1 MAVSLTEYLSEIQ
14 ELTKKNLEILKALND
29 SFYTKSEHL
38 SVSIDNTN
46 YVIPSFIS
54 LENKLNTLE
63 DNFENLVNAP
73 KTGEA
78 VFDFNGNTQSIEVK
92 GFTNVP
98 KTAFEDADVNAIAAN
113 MKSFG
118 YKRNEIFKDF
128 LTPTPFVKVDL
139 SQIPSDI
146 HQVNVKKLIVKNQEL
161 LSLLK
166 QDAGWVDTETVCA
179 PISYSDVVKKIYPYN
194 EGTDYVV
201 YDRLYTMPIRYEI
214 GSGKYVIKEIKN
226 NWTDDNFFEHY
237 ELVLD
242 SLTYKVADETI
253 EKNFF
258 EGDYLITNN
267 DKVKLLIEKIY
278 TSSNMVQVKVEN
290 GGFADLCT
298 EKDGN
303 VDLSTLKFFAVGNI
317 QEQKFLEVPLEED
330 RYVLIFL
337 APIQRNSLVQSPWST
352 GLFFDVFGL
361 KNSAGQSYEE
371 FYNDMVTNIGDKL
384 FGIVAMASDDL
395 VNISESE
402 FNAMKNAKPVIDT
415 EAIKVTLINKHMSN
429 SETISEIY
437 NLYNQKE
444 EYKLQLNSVQ
454 KQIDEINNLL
464 SSLSFE
470 DTTTSR
476 TIYEDQLSDLNEKKK
491 NLTSSIASCIQ
502 QITVASTDTDTP
514 VENPKYHIR
523 GFFDYNKFLK
533 DNELDTHKVIKIDVQ
548 YRYKNANRTTGNA
561 ETIGN
566 DGAIYSDWNIMSSY
580 TSIRKPRFNGANY
593 LYELDEDT
601 TKVNVPSF
609 NQIDIPISQ
618 GETVDIRLKAVY
630 SEGYPFVKTESDWSD
645 IVNVEFPVELRKN
658 ITVLDILKENN
669 ADTTKEAF
677 RGYLEK
683 YGVTE
688 HVSDKLVDQNVSYFH
703 QPEHIASG
711 FYTEERRVIPLRDKL
726 QSLTNDITSLKD
738 EVYGTS
744 SDNLLVTLSDGENE
758 IIVNPF
764 ADNTFILKDFSS
776 SDKVNPSDTKT
787 YLPKVETTL
796 TLRIQNNSKTSAIKL
811 FSIFPGNYN
820 EKVKVNTQS
829 KFDPKDYINGNI
841 IDSDSD
847 SSSGSGSGSVGAFG
861 AELVNSEPTTGDGL
875 CVPIYRD
882 DNPENTPFEVQHM
895 NQWMYFRIADAYNY
909 SKYYKIEKNQ
919 GSSTYTDYKIVGYHT
934 NYNINSAIAKIIY
947 PGFFNKNWDG
957 GMCVFPHI
965 TSQKDICI
973 TETDS
978 INYKIIYPG
987 ESLEIPISVMY
998 SLSSKFKEV
1007 TKTMA
1012 FDLRNSLYNDP
1023 LNFKFSLKAKYSNS
1037 LSNNVRKI
1045 KKVRYNPVVIN

>member
-139 SQIPSDI
+139 SQVPSDI
-146 HQVNVKKLIVKNQEL
+146 HQVNVKKLIVKNNEL

-179 PISYSDVVKKIYPYN
+179 PISYSDVVKKIYTYN

-317 QEQKFLEVPLEED
+317 QEQKFLDVPLEED

-476 TIYEDQLSDLNEKKK
+476 TIYEDQLLDLNEKKK

-533 DNELDTHKVIKIDVQ
+533 DNWLDTHKVIKIDVQ

-566 DGAIYSDWNIMSSY
+566 DGAIYSDWNIMPSY

-618 GETVDIRLKAVY
+618 GETVDIRLKVVY

-764 ADNTFILKDFSS
+764 ADNTFVLKDYSS
-776 SDKVNPSDTKT
+776 ADKNSNKN
-787 YLPKVETTL
+787 VETTL
-796 TLRIQNNSKTSAIKL
+796 TLKIQNNSKTSAIKL
-811 FSIFPGNYN
+811 FSMFPGNYN
-820 EKVKVNTQS
+820 DPVKYNTQS
-829 KFDPKDYINGNI
+829 KFNPNDINSIGNSSNGIKATTTDYDYNGYDYNGKSQASI
-841 IDSDSD
+841 IDTN
-847 SSSGSGSGSVGAFG
+847 GAFTCTPLYLDSK
-861 AELVNSEPTTGDGL
+861 ANN
-875 CVPIYRD
+875 
-882 DNPENTPFEVQHM
+882 DNISPFVVQM
-895 NQWMYFRIADAYNY
+895 QNQWMYFRVSDAYNY
-909 SKYYKIEKNQ
+909 SNYYKVY
-919 GSSTYTDYKIVGYHT
+919 SSNEDYLSSRIVGFHV
-934 NYNINSAIAKIIY
+934 NYEISKDNGLKIY
-947 PGFFNKNWDG
+947 PTKLSDP
-957 GMCVFPHI
+957 GMCVFPHLTDI
-965 TSQKDICI
+965 KDICI
-973 TETDS
+973 TETDN

-987 ESLEIPISVMY
+987 ESLEVPIHVMY
-998 SLSSKFKEV
+998 FLSNSQNTV
-1007 TKTMA
+1007 TKTLG

-1023 LNFKFSLKAKYSNS
+1023 LNFKVNLKAKYSNS
-1037 LSNNVRKI
+1037 LANNVRKV